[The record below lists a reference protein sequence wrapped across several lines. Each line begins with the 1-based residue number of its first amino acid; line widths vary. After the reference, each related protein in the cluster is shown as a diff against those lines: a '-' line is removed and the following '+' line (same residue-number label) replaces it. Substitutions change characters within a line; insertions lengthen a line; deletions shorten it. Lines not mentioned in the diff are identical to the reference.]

1 MGTSMLRFL
10 FTLSGKP
17 ERFARQ
23 QLERVNAIDNGLSS
37 RDMKILVETLQERQ
51 RVYQV
56 YDD

>member
-1 MGTSMLRFL
+1 MLRFL

-37 RDMKILVETLQERQ
+37 RDMKILVEMLQERQ